1 MSVVNIYS
9 AEPVHIVNKWSLNE
23 NSAAAAATVALI
35 KVKFSTET

>member
-23 NSAAAAATVALI
+23 NYAAAATVALI